1 MKTDY
6 EIKIDLMLAGMNLE
20 TNKRQMMEE
29 YQDTIKLRNKVLPQ
43 DVPAEMQIEL
53 CSAMASEQALVSIY
67 LAIQKQTTVLQY
79 MSILLRELRDEFVKQ
94 Q

>member
-43 DVPAEMQIEL
+43 DVPAEMKVEL
-53 CSAMASEQALVSIY
+53 CSAMANEQALVSIY
-67 LAIQKQTTVLQY
+67 LAIQEQTTVLQY